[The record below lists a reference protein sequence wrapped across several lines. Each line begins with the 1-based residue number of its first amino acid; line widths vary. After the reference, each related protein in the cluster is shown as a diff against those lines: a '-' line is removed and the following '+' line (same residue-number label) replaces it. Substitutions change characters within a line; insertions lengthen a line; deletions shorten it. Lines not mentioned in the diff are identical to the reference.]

1 MNASQLFVQFVNE
14 RFNRPGVS
22 FDQAWREIDAEKR
35 DLGILVAAQGM
46 TGQKIKLFNESL
58 ARKGAAPAR
67 NVANREFA
75 ELVNELMDGSR
86 HLSYDQAFNRVARER
101 PELIGAAPK
110 GNEFTN
116 DADMAAINPVAGPG
130 NNALLLLPANA
141 SQKVFDAAFLANGKK
156 FSPIKHGDIFNA
168 LVNQRA
174 AETGHSYETSLTWA
188 KTTYPDLW
196 RLTEE
201 AAKF

>member
-1 MNASQLFVQFVNE
+1 MNSSQLIVQFVNE
-14 RFNRPGVS
+14 RFSRPGITYA
-22 FDQAWREIDAEKR
+22 DAWNHIAAEKP
-35 DLGILVAAQGM
+35 DLHTLMLAQGL
-46 TGQKIKLFNESL
+46 TVQKIKIFNESL